1 MELRRVNT
9 RESAHDVRGSSV
21 GRTGSEAQEVQSC
34 KSNPP
39 LSVFAF
45 LNPVIY
51 NRVIK
56 ALLFFWRDVRVVDGA
71 RLESVCALTSTGG
84 SNPPLSV

>member
-1 MELRRVNT
+1 MGFEHGAAPSNT

-39 LSVFAF
+39 LSAKER
-45 LNPVIY
+45 
-51 NRVIK
+51 RVK
-56 ALLFFWRDVRVVDGA
+56 K
-71 RLESVCALTSTGG
+71 LEFV
-84 SNPPLSV
+84 

>member
-39 LSVFAF
+39 LSAKER
-45 LNPVIY
+45 
-51 NRVIK
+51 RVK
-56 ALLFFWRDVRVVDGA
+56 K
-71 RLESVCALTSTGG
+71 LEFV
-84 SNPPLSV
+84 

>member
-39 LSVFAF
+39 LSVLAYF
-45 LNPVIY
+45 
-51 NRVIK
+51 
-56 ALLFFWRDVRVVDGA
+56 
-71 RLESVCALTSTGG
+71 
-84 SNPPLSV
+84 